1 VTDADSGMVDPNIA
15 LLQIPTIESGGQGGI
30 GKSFIGLIPELPK
43 LQQPKKPVSQ
53 APTPVRVGILEPS
66 KLIYKVSPV
75 YPALASRAHVQGTV
89 VLEAVVDE
97 EGSVST
103 LKVLSGHPLL
113 VDAALQAVKQWRYS
127 PTVMNGEPVPVI
139 ATVTVIFR
147 LN

>member
-1 VTDADSGMVDPNIA
+1 
-15 LLQIPTIESGGQGGI
+15 
-30 GKSFIGLIPELPK
+30 
-43 LQQPKKPVSQ
+43 
-53 APTPVRVGILEPS
+53 
-66 KLIYKVSPV
+66 
-75 YPALASRAHVQGTV
+75 
-89 VLEAVVDE
+89 VDE